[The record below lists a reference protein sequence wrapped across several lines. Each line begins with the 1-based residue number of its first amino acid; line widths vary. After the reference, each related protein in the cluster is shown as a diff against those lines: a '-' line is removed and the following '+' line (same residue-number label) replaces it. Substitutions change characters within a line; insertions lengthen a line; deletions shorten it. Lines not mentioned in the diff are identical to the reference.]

1 MTELDYLES
10 IYELLHELTPFYNLV
25 TGCLQFAIVV
35 FAVYI
40 LYKLF
45 NLFF

>member
-1 MTELDYLES
+1 MTEIDYLKS
-10 IYELLHELTPFYNLV
+10 IYELLQKLIPIYELIA
-25 TGCLQFAIVV
+25 GCLQFAIVV
-35 FAVYI
+35 FVVYI

>member
-1 MTELDYLES
+1 MSEIDYLKS
-10 IYELLHELTPFYNLV
+10 IYELLQEFTPLINLFV
-25 TGCLQFAIVV
+25 GCMQFSLVV

>member
-1 MTELDYLES
+1 MTELDYLKG
-10 IYELLHELTPFYNLV
+10 IYELLQEFTSPINLL

-35 FAVYI
+35 FAVVI

>member
-1 MTELDYLES
+1 MTEIDYLKS
-10 IYELLHELTPFYNLV
+10 IYELLQDFTPLFNLL
-25 TGCLQFAIVV
+25 TGCLQFAIII

>member
-1 MTELDYLES
+1 MTEIDYLRG
-10 IYELLHELTPFYNLV
+10 IYELLQELIPLANLF
-25 TGCLQFAIVV
+25 TGLLQFFTVV
-35 FAVYI
+35 FVVYI

>member
-1 MTELDYLES
+1 MTEIYYLSS
-10 IYELLHELTPFYNLV
+10 IYELLQKLVPFTDFI
-25 TGCLQFAIVV
+25 TGVIQFFIVV
-35 FAVYI
+35 FVVYI

>member
-1 MTELDYLES
+1 MTEIDYLKS
-10 IYELLHELTPFYNLV
+10 IYELLQEFTPLINLLI
-25 TGCLQFAIVV
+25 GFIQFSIVV

>member
-1 MTELDYLES
+1 MTEIDYLQG
-10 IYELLHELTPFYNLV
+10 IYELLQKLTPFFNLV
-25 TGCLQFAIVV
+25 TGCLQFTLIV